1 MERIWKPINL
11 KPFNESH
18 LISNYGDIRVI
29 KTNRLLKQRLDK
41 DGYYQVNLYYNGLE
55 VTKKVHRLVALTFL
69 EKDYKEGLVVNHID
83 GIKTNNFV
91 ENLEWTTVSG
101 NTQHAYDN
109 GLEKKGV
116 KHAKAKHYAIYD
128 NKGTLISQYEN
139 TFKLEDATGKHR
151 GNLMKTLKENNNLK
165 EINSINYEL
174 PINKELNKSNEY
186 IKNPIAI
193 YDNDLNLIALY
204 SNISSLE
211 KNTTITRSIGRK
223 LKEDDFYKYKKRG
236 KEFKQ
241 IYYLKNISFIDFFI
255 LDCNIIDE
263 KLVIR

>member
-11 KPFNESH
+11 KPFNKSH

-29 KTNRLLKQRLDK
+29 KTNRLLKQRFDK

-69 EKDYKEGLVVNHID
+69 EEDYKEGLVVNHID

-116 KHAKAKHYAIYD
+116 EHASAKHYVLYNNNGD
-128 NKGTLISQYEN
+128 LISQYEN
-139 TFKLEDATGKHR
+139 TFKLEDATGRHR
-151 GNLMKTLKENNNLK
+151 GCLIESLKENNNLK
-165 EINSINYEL
+165 EIDSINYEL
-174 PINKELNKSNEY
+174 PVNKELNKSNEK
-186 IKNPIAI
+186 INNPIAI
-193 YDNDLNLIALY
+193 YDGELNLIALY
-204 SNISSLE
+204 SNMSSLE
-211 KNTTITRSIGRK
+211 RNTTISRHIGRK
-223 LKEDDFYKYKKRG
+223 INENDFYKYKKRG

-241 IYYLKNISFIDFFI
+241 IYYLKKIALIDFLTI
-255 LDCNIIDE
+255 NCNIIDE